1 MTKLSVRVKALDH
14 FNEDEDE
21 DNKKNKVKLGLEIF
35 NPSVVRRKSFSLVIF
50 SIDNSTVS
58 V

>member
-21 DNKKNKVKLGLEIF
+21 DNKKNKVKLGPKFF
-35 NPSVVRRKSFSLVIF
+35 NPSVVRRKSFHPF
-50 SIDNSTVS
+50 HM
-58 V
+58 